1 MTEKTLQT
9 FPFAT
14 LIRTVAVIASVYGMI
29 RSNTS
34 WMFLTYF
41 TNLSNIFVDIVLV
54 GFMAFEVRAIL
65 QKKPIEHS
73 NIAYRVKFLAT
84 ISITL
89 TFLVYMLI
97 LAPNASGG
105 ILHAYLSNGAA
116 SLCVHFIN
124 PALAIL
130 DFFLFDYEFKATKYD
145 GLYGVIPPLAYLA
158 FVFILSF
165 FGMRWGTMYAPY
177 NFLNYGAKVGWFGF
191 DLSTMG
197 WESFGVGVAYMI
209 IVLVLIFIGLGY
221 LFLFIQ
227 GLRRNK
233 KFPIPCAQK

>member
-1 MTEKTLQT
+1 MTDNTLQKT
-9 FPFAT
+9 SFAT
-14 LIRTVAVIASVYGMI
+14 VIRMVAVIASVYGMI
-29 RSNTS
+29 RSNS
-34 WMFLTYF
+34 NWMFLTYF

-54 GFMAFEVRAIL
+54 GFIVFEFRAII
-65 QKKPIEHS
+65 QKKPIVHS

-105 ILHAYLSNGAA
+105 VLHAYLSNGAG

-124 PALAIL
+124 PVLAIL
-130 DFFLFDYEFKATKYD
+130 DFFLFDYEFQATKLD
-145 GLYGVIPPLAYLA
+145 GLYGVIPPLVYVA
-158 FVFILSF
+158 FVFTLSF

-197 WESFGVGVAYMI
+197 WESFGVGVVYMI
-209 IVLVLIFIGLGY
+209 VILVLIFIGLGY

-227 GLRRNK
+227 GLRK
-233 KFPIPCAQK
+233 KKKRS